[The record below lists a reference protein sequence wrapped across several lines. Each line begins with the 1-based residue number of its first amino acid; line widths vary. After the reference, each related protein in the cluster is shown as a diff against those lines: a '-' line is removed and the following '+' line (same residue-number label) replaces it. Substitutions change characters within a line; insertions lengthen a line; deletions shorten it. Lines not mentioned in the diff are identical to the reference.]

1 MAQKGGPC
9 DRGQVL
15 LDNALCQAA
24 AGPGSRALQ
33 STKQINFARPEK
45 T

>member
-9 DRGQVL
+9 YRGQQL

-24 AGPGSRALQ
+24 AGLDSRALQ
-33 STKQINFARPEK
+33 STKQINFARPGE